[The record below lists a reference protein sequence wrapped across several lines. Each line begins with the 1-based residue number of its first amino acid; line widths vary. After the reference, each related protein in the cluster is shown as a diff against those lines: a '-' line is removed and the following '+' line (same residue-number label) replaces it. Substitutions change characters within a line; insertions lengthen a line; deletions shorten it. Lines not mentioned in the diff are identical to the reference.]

1 MGGRSGHWCWV
12 PEFLSLTDGVDKVD
26 EATALAPAEL
36 LMGFRLIDPP
46 PPGRCVWNCDLG
58 YAGTTFIAFGGGRQI
73 WFASVLRF
81 CTIAARWNS
90 SRAPERPRNRIRSKR
105 WWVFSLRSAFPSSS
119 SSAVRNSTTARV

>member
-1 MGGRSGHWCWV
+1 MRWSRIQVCLRGNSGHAGDT
-12 PEFLSLTDGVDKVD
+12 PGGLGLTDGVDKVD

-73 WFASVLRF
+73 WLAGALRF
-81 CTIAARWNS
+81 CPIAAAWNS
-90 SRAPERPRNRIRSKR
+90 SRAP
-105 WWVFSLRSAFPSSS
+105 
-119 SSAVRNSTTARV
+119 